1 MSGIVLIYSIFYTDT
16 LLVVNDKLPSKDDLK
31 FDLSLQE
38 VIQRG
43 KQLSR
48 NFLSEIRNALDVADA
63 IPDHIVSRSNTDFT
77 FPNFPIFCFSELRTI
92 TYDGGFVHIHQLFFY
107 AMLTKRLNI
116 EPLQH
121 GNGSKKKLLKLIL
134 SHFLSSLNK
143 NFN

>member
-48 NFLSEIRNALDVADA
+48 NFLSEIRNAFDVADA

-77 FPNFPIFCFSELRTI
+77 FPHFPIFCFSELRTI
-92 TYDGGFVHIHQLFFY
+92 TYGGFVHIHQLFF
-107 AMLTKRLNI
+107 MPCSL
-116 EPLQH
+116 
-121 GNGSKKKLLKLIL
+121 NGSTLKR
-134 SHFLSSLNK
+134 
-143 NFN
+143 FNTEMAQKRNS